1 MNIVIKNA
9 LKAEIFAL
17 IFQHIK
23 TFTDHI
29 IIMFEKD
36 RFYFQSM
43 DASRVSVFELYIPSS
58 WFDVYIHNK
67 DGSIPIGVNAS
78 LLFKILNTRDKSQE
92 THIIYNENDEDK
104 LFIQFVSENSA
115 VFDKRFELPLVDLDV
130 ETMDI
135 PTMDSNAE
143 FSIDSANFANIVN
156 QLKMFGDTMDI
167 ECSEKKIELKSVG
180 EASGKMV
187 VEIQFDELSEY
198 SINEGETVN
207 LSFSLN
213 MLHNICL
220 YYKISKEVHIH
231 LTKDFPMKVIYYLG
245 DENTKMVFYL
255 APKIGDND

>member
-1 MNIVIKNA
+1 MNIVIKNTA
-9 LKAEIFAL
+9 KSDIFAL

-23 TFTDHI
+23 LFTEHI

-43 DASRVSVFELYIPSS
+43 DSARVSIFEVYIPSS
-58 WFDVYIHNK
+58 WFDVYVHTNE
-67 DGSIPIGVNAS
+67 GGIPIGVNAN
-78 LLFKILNTRDKSQE
+78 LLFKILNTREKSQE
-92 THIIYNENDEDK
+92 THITYNDNDEDK
-104 LFIQFVSENSA
+104 LFINFVSEDNS
-115 VFDKRFELPLVDLDV
+115 VFDKRFELPLVELDM

-135 PTMDSNAE
+135 PSMESNAE
-143 FSIDSANFANIVN
+143 FSIDSVNFANIVN
-156 QLKMFGDTMDI
+156 QLKLFGDTMDI
-167 ECSEKKIELKSVG
+167 ECSEKKIELKSLSEG
-180 EASGKMV
+180 AGKMAV
-187 VEIQFDELSEY
+187 DIQFDELSEY

-231 LTKDFPMKVIYYLG
+231 LTRDFPMKIIYYLG

-255 APKIGDND
+255 APKMGDN